1 MKVYV
6 KKRYKDEINE
16 TVVDGVLK
24 ELNISVPYEAEYI
37 AGNGRN
43 IVVETEN
50 KVIFAVI
57 SRKET
62 DSRNAFLSQYVPTV
76 LCQYIEYKT
85 RKQKEI
91 CIYLL
96 NTGDGAKTD
105 FILDTYKTAV
115 TMGIRI
121 LNERF
126 LNIPKIKPYSSFTEW
141 KNAKTERRKYNPSNS
156 SSYAIEDEDGYTVF
170 GKLYGANGKE
180 AAFTACL
187 LARIAKSQGKK
198 LNFVQVREHDVEN
211 VSDIDRK
218 LLEYYGVNI
227 AGGSIIT
234 DGNKPVAAKTSC
246 RNQDVF
252 KFNLLQKFGEKKC
265 YLCGCDL
272 ETNIIASHIHRIT
285 DIDNSDLSEDEKKK
299 IAVDGDNGFWL
310 CANHDKMFEYG
321 VITFD
326 TKGNLVISDKLTE
339 NQKRFVKSITDR
351 VKIEDVYLTPTLI
364 EYLTIHNERV
374 RLGI

>member
-24 ELNISVPYEAEYI
+24 ELNISVPYETEYI

-76 LCQYIEYKT
+76 LGQYIEYKT

-187 LARIAKSQGKK
+187 LARIAKS
-198 LNFVQVREHDVEN
+198 
-211 VSDIDRK
+211 
-218 LLEYYGVNI
+218 
-227 AGGSIIT
+227 
-234 DGNKPVAAKTSC
+234 
-246 RNQDVF
+246 
-252 KFNLLQKFGEKKC
+252 
-265 YLCGCDL
+265 
-272 ETNIIASHIHRIT
+272 
-285 DIDNSDLSEDEKKK
+285 
-299 IAVDGDNGFWL
+299 
-310 CANHDKMFEYG
+310 
-321 VITFD
+321 
-326 TKGNLVISDKLTE
+326 
-339 NQKRFVKSITDR
+339 
-351 VKIEDVYLTPTLI
+351 
-364 EYLTIHNERV
+364 
-374 RLGI
+374 